1 MILRSPRAKGT
12 AFCRREAVR
21 SAVMGW
27 GLLGCPCGTLSLS
40 PAGLHLPICEVTWG
54 GVLVPPFL
62 KEGRKSPCATA
73 HPVIWGRWQPRGTED
88 AAPCGTATS
97 SSVFV
102 GKPRGSTGWVF
113 GPHFF
118 RDSAPNGY
126 GGGCQR
132 CPKPQP
138 STALKYL
145 YPSEGKASPW
155 CGWEPPATGF
165 PCEGGRWSPL

>member
-1 MILRSPRAKGT
+1 MILMSPRAKGA
-12 AFCRREAVR
+12 AFCRREAGR

-27 GLLGCPCGTLSLS
+27 GLLGCPCGILSLS

-54 GVLVPPFL
+54 GVLVPPYL
-62 KEGRKSPCATA
+62 KEGRKSPCAAA
-73 HPVIWGRWQPRGTED
+73 HPVIWGRWQPRGSED
-88 AAPCGTATS
+88 AAPCSTAACLWEN
-97 SSVFV
+97 
-102 GKPRGSTGWVF
+102 PE
-113 GPHFF
+113 GPQ
-118 RDSAPNGY
+118 DGY
-126 GGGCQR
+126 LDPIFSEIHLQMATGGCQR

-145 YPSEGKASPW
+145 YRSEGKASPW

>member
-1 MILRSPRAKGT
+1 MPEGSGEVSGDGLGAAGLSLWDPVPVTCWAPSPHLRSD
-12 AFCRREAVR
+12 
-21 SAVMGW
+21 
-27 GLLGCPCGTLSLS
+27 L
-40 PAGLHLPICEVTWG
+40 G

-73 HPVIWGRWQPRGTED
+73 HPVIWGRWQPRGSED
-88 AAPCGTATS
+88 TAPCSTAACLWEN
-97 SSVFV
+97 
-102 GKPRGSTGWVF
+102 PE
-113 GPHFF
+113 GPQ
-118 RDSAPNGY
+118 DGY
-126 GGGCQR
+126 LDPIFSEIQLQMATGGCQR

-145 YPSEGKASPW
+145 YRSEGKASPW

>member
-1 MILRSPRAKGT
+1 MPEGSGEVSGDGLGAAGLSLWDPVPVTCWAPSPHLRSDLGGGPRPTFPKGGEKIPL
-12 AFCRREAVR
+12 CCCPPCN
-21 SAVMGW
+21 
-27 GLLGCPCGTLSLS
+27 LGQVAASRHRGHCSLQ
-40 PAGLHLPICEVTWG
+40 H
-54 GVLVPPFL
+54 
-62 KEGRKSPCATA
+62 
-73 HPVIWGRWQPRGTED
+73 
-88 AAPCGTATS
+88 

-102 GKPRGSTGWVF
+102 GKPSGSTGWVF

-118 RDSAPNGY
+118 GDSAPNGY

-145 YPSEGKASPW
+145 YRSEGKASPW